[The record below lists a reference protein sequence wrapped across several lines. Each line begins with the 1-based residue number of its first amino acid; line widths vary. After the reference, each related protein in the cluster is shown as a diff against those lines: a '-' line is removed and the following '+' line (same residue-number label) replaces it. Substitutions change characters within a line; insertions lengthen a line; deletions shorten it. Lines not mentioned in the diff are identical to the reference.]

1 MNNKL
6 VCVQNRGCIFT
17 MSFKTE
23 PTGYE
28 KTALSD
34 LQGAWENLR
43 NAVVEVFGFPN
54 SDKLLFQIDEAMS
67 WESVRNL
74 KHMKSTLLLIQNIIA
89 QTESPEEVVFWVSD
103 VRASLDSAFQAIA
116 EGKAK

>member
-1 MNNKL
+1 
-6 VCVQNRGCIFT
+6 

-34 LQGAWENLR
+34 LQGAWGNLR
-43 NAVVEVFGFPN
+43 NAVVEEFGFPN

-67 WESVRNL
+67 WESVRDLN
-74 KHMKSTLLLIQNIIA
+74 HMKSTLLLVQNIIA
-89 QTESPEEVVFWVSD
+89 QTESPEEVVFWVHE
-103 VRASLDSAFQAIA
+103 VRGALDGTFQAITKG
-116 EGKAK
+116 EAK